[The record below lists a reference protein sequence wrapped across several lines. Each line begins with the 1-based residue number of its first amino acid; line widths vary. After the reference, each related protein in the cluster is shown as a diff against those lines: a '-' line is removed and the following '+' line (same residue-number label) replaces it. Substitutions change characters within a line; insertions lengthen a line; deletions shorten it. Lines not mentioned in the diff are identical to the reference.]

1 MISITLPDG
10 SIKQFEQPPT
20 GMDVALGISEGLA
33 RNCVAM
39 TVNDQLMDLHRSIET
54 DAAVH
59 LLTSNDPQALEIMRH
74 SAAHVMA
81 QAVMR
86 LYPDAKLTIG
96 PVVEDG
102 FYYDI
107 DMEPIS
113 EDAFGR
119 IEAEMKKIIKAKLP
133 IERREVSKDEAVSLY
148 QDEPYKLEMIQ
159 DLEDGTISLYQQGE
173 FTDLCRGPHAPHTGM
188 VKAVKLMKV
197 SGAYWRADQS
207 NAQLQRIY
215 GTAYFDKKELKK
227 YLNFLEEARKRNHRR
242 IGQTLDLFSFHEEAP
257 GMPFFHPKGMAVWNA
272 LLDYWRQEHRA
283 DGYVETKTPI
293 MMQRFLWERSG
304 HWDNYRENMYTSSID
319 DADYAIKPMNCP
331 GGMLL
336 YGRKHHSYRDLP
348 IRAAEIGL
356 VHRHE
361 LSGVLNGLFRV
372 RAFHQD
378 DAHIFMTPD
387 QIQDEILGVLK
398 LVDRVYSAFGLGFHL
413 ELSTR
418 PEKSIGTDEQW
429 ETATNGL
436 EAALKVY
443 GREYKVNEG
452 DGAFY
457 GPKIDVHIK
466 DALGRT
472 WQCGTIQLDMSLPE
486 RFDLSYIG
494 KDNERHRPIMIHR
507 VIYGSIER
515 FFGILVEHFAGKFPL
530 WLAPVQVI
538 LLPINDDLIPFAK
551 AQASE
556 LERAG
561 LLTEVD
567 QRSESLK
574 KKVRDAQLQ
583 QIPLILTCGAKEKEQ
598 GTVSV
603 RTLDGKVRHG
613 IALSEFKDQVLANIA
628 QRRLELD
635 LFSS

>member
-1 MISITLPDG
+1 MITIALPDG

-20 GMDVALGISEGLA
+20 GMDVAMGISEGLA
-33 RNCVAM
+33 RDCVAVRIDEQLVDLM
-39 TVNDQLMDLHRSIET
+39 RPITTDSTVRLVT
-54 DAAVH
+54 
-59 LLTSNDPQALEIMRH
+59 TKDPEAIEIMRH

-107 DMEPIS
+107 DMEPVS
-113 EDAFGR
+113 EEAFAE
-119 IEAEMKKIIKAKLP
+119 IESEMRKIVKAKIP
-133 IERREVSKDEAVSLY
+133 IVRREVTKDEALDFY
-148 QDEPYKLEMIQ
+148 KNEPYKLEMIREL
-159 DLEDGTISLYQQGE
+159 DDGTISFYEQDD
-173 FTDLCRGPHAPHTGM
+173 FTDLCRGPHVPHTGL
-188 VKAVKLMKV
+188 VRAFKLTKV
-197 SGAYWRADQS
+197 SGAYWRADQTK
-207 NAQLQRIY
+207 AQLQRIY
-215 GTAYFDKKELKK
+215 GTAYFDKKELKQ

-242 IGQTLDLFSFHEEAP
+242 IGTALDLFSFHEEAP

-272 LLDYWRQEHRA
+272 LLDYWRFEHRL

-293 MMQRFLWERSG
+293 MLQRFLWERSG
-304 HWDNYRENMYTSSID
+304 HWDNYRENMYTASID

-336 YGRKHHSYRDLP
+336 FGRKHHSYRDLP

-398 LVDRVYSAFGLGFHL
+398 LVERVYSTFGLGFHL

-429 ETATNGL
+429 DMATNGL
-436 EAALKVY
+436 KAALESY
-443 GREYKVNEG
+443 GREFIVNEG

-466 DALGRT
+466 DALSRT

-494 KDNERHRPIMIHR
+494 QDNQRHQPIMIHR
-507 VIYGSIER
+507 VVYGSIER

-530 WLAPVQVI
+530 WLAPVQVT
-538 LLPINDDLIPFAK
+538 LLPINDDLIAFARQQA
-551 AQASE
+551 AQ
-556 LERAG
+556 LEAVG
-561 LLTEVD
+561 LRTEVD
-567 QRSESLK
+567 HRSESLK
-574 KKVRDAQLQ
+574 RKVRDAQLN
-583 QIPLILTCGAKEKEQ
+583 QIPLILTCGAKEQENQ
-598 GTVSV
+598 TVSI

-613 IALSEFKDQVLANIA
+613 IPLDQFIEQVSSHVAD
-628 QRRLELD
+628 RRLHLD
-635 LFSS
+635 LFND